1 MVVGTEQRPERVA
14 IGIVTIVV
22 TVLAMS
28 FADAVVKSVSA
39 AFTLWQIYV
48 LRSLIVIPV
57 LILISRAGSRSF
69 RTGWRSSGWVWL
81 RSLLL
86 ALMYVAIYAAVPVL
100 SLSVIAASLYTAPL
114 FIALLSALLIGEPVG
129 LRRWAGIAIGFAGVL
144 LILRPAAEGFTAL
157 ALIPVAAALLYAM
170 AAIITRSKCVEE
182 APMTL
187 ALGLNLA
194 LLGVG
199 TIASLALSYWRPMMP
214 AASAYP
220 FLFGTWGALEPRSWA
235 VLALLA
241 ALMLGISLGL
251 AKAYQSAPAAII
263 ATFDYCYLPF
273 AAFWSYAIFSE
284 PPDLATIGG
293 MVLIAMAGM
302 IVMRGPGASRREAEA
317 SAR

>member
-1 MVVGTEQRPERVA
+1 MAVGNEQRPERVT
-14 IGIVTIVV
+14 IGIVTIVA

-57 LILISRAGSRSF
+57 LILISRVGRRSVGAG
-69 RTGWRSSGWVWL
+69 WKPSGWVWL

-86 ALMYVAIYAAVPVL
+86 ALMYVGIYAAVPVL

-129 LRRWAGIAIGFAGVL
+129 LRRWAGIVIGFGGVL
-144 LILRPAAEGFTAL
+144 LILKPAADDFTAL
-157 ALIPVAAALLYAM
+157 ALIPIAAALLYAV
-170 AAIITRSKCVEE
+170 AAIITRSRCIGE
-182 APMTL
+182 APLTL

-199 TIASLALSYWRPMMP
+199 ILATFALSIGRPIMP
-214 AASAYP
+214 AVSAYP
-220 FLFGTWGALEPRSWA
+220 FLFGSWGPLEPRSWV

-251 AKAYQSAPAAII
+251 AKAYQSAPPAII

-284 PPDLATIGG
+284 PPDLATLGG
-293 MVLIAMAGM
+293 MALIATAGM
-302 IVMRGPGASRREAEA
+302 IVMRGPGTGRRQVEAA
-317 SAR
+317 AG

>member
-1 MVVGTEQRPERVA
+1 MERRPEQVT
-14 IGIVTIVV
+14 IGIITIVA

-28 FADAVVKSVSA
+28 FADAVVKYVSA
-39 AFTLWQIYV
+39 TFTLWQIYV
-48 LRSLIVIPV
+48 LRSLIVIPA
-57 LILISRAGSRSF
+57 LILISGVGSRSF
-69 RTGWRSSGWVWL
+69 RTGWRLGGWVGL

-129 LRRWAGIAIGFAGVL
+129 LRRWAGIVIGFAGVL
-144 LILRPAAEGFTAL
+144 LILRPAADGFTAL

-170 AAIITRSKCVEE
+170 AAIITRSKCIDE

-199 TIASLALSYWRPMMP
+199 TIATLALSLGRPMLP

-220 FLFGTWGALEPRSWA
+220 FLLGAWGAMDPRNLA

-241 ALMLGISLGL
+241 ALMLAISLGL
-251 AKAYQSAPAAII
+251 AKAYQSAPPTII

-293 MVLIAMAGM
+293 MVLIAMAGL
-302 IVMRGPGASRREAEA
+302 IVMPRPRTVQQKAEA
-317 SAR
+317 PAR